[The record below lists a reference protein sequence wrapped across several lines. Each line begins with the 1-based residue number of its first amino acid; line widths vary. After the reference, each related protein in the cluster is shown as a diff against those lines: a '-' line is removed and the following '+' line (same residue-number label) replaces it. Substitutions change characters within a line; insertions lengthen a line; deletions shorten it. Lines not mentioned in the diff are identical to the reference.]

1 MLRSRMRAVDLPSG
15 LGLLAML
22 VQSAAHMMG
31 HMNTRCCCVLLQ
43 VQKSKAGTGRVVGFR
58 ELGLANAY
66 TIEASFCGASV
77 GKYAKQ
83 HFNTGG
89 LGAKCILL

>member
-1 MLRSRMRAVDLPSG
+1 MPATLVL
-15 LGLLAML
+15 LLA
-22 VQSAAHMMG
+22 AA
-31 HMNTRCCCVLLQ
+31 LQ

-58 ELGLANAY
+58 ELGLVNAY

-83 HFNTGG
+83 HFNTGRLR
-89 LGAKCILL
+89 LGAYG